1 MHKNI
6 FNLFLTFFCSILY
19 NEFINVGAKYTQIV
33 TKCGNSRKLTMKGV
47 DKMSF
52 IGIYFHNLD
61 AKNRLFIPVKYRDD
75 LGEKFVVMPGPHG
88 NLWLYPTDVFEGIA
102 EQYRRTHTLE
112 EQSNFFSSV
121 SNGSVDNQ
129 GRLNIE
135 TRFKEH
141 ANLKKEVVLSGGG
154 KRVEVWPIENFRPG
168 KVELKDAIDYSADV
182 DW

>member
-1 MHKNI
+1 
-6 FNLFLTFFCSILY
+6 
-19 NEFINVGAKYTQIV
+19 
-33 TKCGNSRKLTMKGV
+33 
-47 DKMSF
+47 MSF

-102 EQYRRTHTLE
+102 EQYRKTHTLE

-135 TRFKEH
+135 PRYKEH
-141 ANLKKEVVLSGGG
+141 ANLIKEVVLSGGG

-168 KVELKDAIDYSADV
+168 KVELKDAQLADETFTV
-182 DW
+182 LMGEKVEPRREFIEKNAKYVVNLDV

>member
-1 MHKNI
+1 
-6 FNLFLTFFCSILY
+6 
-19 NEFINVGAKYTQIV
+19 
-33 TKCGNSRKLTMKGV
+33 
-47 DKMSF
+47 MSF
-52 IGIYFHNLD
+52 ISAYYHNLD
-61 AKNRLFIPVKYRDD
+61 AKNRLFIPVKYRDE

-88 NLWLYPTDVFEGIA
+88 NLWLYPTETFEEIA
-102 EQYRRTHTLE
+102 EQYRKGRTI
-112 EQSNFFSSV
+112 EQQSDFFSSV

-129 GRLNIE
+129 GRLTIE
-135 TRFKEH
+135 ARFVEH

>member
-1 MHKNI
+1 
-6 FNLFLTFFCSILY
+6 
-19 NEFINVGAKYTQIV
+19 
-33 TKCGNSRKLTMKGV
+33 MKGV

-75 LGEKFVVMPGPHG
+75 LGEKFVVMPGPQG
-88 NLWLYPTDVFEGIA
+88 NLWLYSASAFEEIA
-102 EQYRRTHTLE
+102 EQYRKTHTLE
-112 EQSNFFSSV
+112 QQSNFFSSV

-135 TRFKEH
+135 ARFIEYAK
-141 ANLKKEVVLSGGG
+141 LKKEVVLSGGG
-154 KRVEVWPIENFRPG
+154 KRVEIWPVENFRPG
-168 KVELKDAIDYSADV
+168 KVALEDAIDYSADV